1 MEFGEALVL
10 REYLSKFVVQKR
22 ADQNG
27 PPVFAFVIK
36 RPLSS
41 GEAKTG
47 V

>member
-1 MEFGEALVL
+1 MFGIINDGFFL
-10 REYLSKFVVQKR
+10 KR
-22 ADQNG
+22 KT
-27 PPVFAFVIK
+27 K